1 MVFHSV
7 PPQYYLHDL
16 DPVIFK
22 LPFFDLKVRWY
33 GLAYVLGFIVG
44 IWLLQKFAERK
55 WLAIPKDKVADF
67 ITYTA
72 LFGVMLGGRLGY
84 MLFYDRDRFLAN
96 PASLFDIGNGGMA
109 SHGGILGMTLFALW
123 YSRKHHVP
131 WTNLGDALVIAAPI
145 GVFFGR
151 IANFI
156 NGELYGRATNVAW
169 AMQFPGEV
177 YHEPFMRNPPPAL
190 AYGPVHDFLYGTG
203 NQVHALSNH
212 DIVSQAKLNP
222 DLMEA
227 LRTSLT
233 PRHPSQLYAAV
244 LEGLFLFTVLY
255 LVRTKVRRLPD
266 GIITGL
272 FFILYAIVRIADE
285 FFREP
290 DDGSYHILGL
300 TKGQF
305 YSTFMV
311 VIGLGFLLWGW
322 KHGIRRNLA
331 TVSAEQASPVA

>member
-1 MVFHSV
+1 M
-7 PPQYYLHDL
+7 PAQYYLHDL

-22 LPFFDLKVRWY
+22 LPFLSLKVRWY
-33 GLAYVLGFIVG
+33 GLAYVMGFLFG
-44 IWLLQKFAERK
+44 IWLLQKFAECK
-55 WLAIPKDKVADF
+55 WLAMPREKVADF

-84 MLFYDRDRFLAN
+84 MLFYDRARFFAN
-96 PASLFDIGNGGMA
+96 PASFFDIGGGGMA

-123 YSRKHHVP
+123 YSRRHQVP

-177 YHEPFMRNPPPAL
+177 YHDQFLKNPPPAL
-190 AYGPVHDFLYGTG
+190 MTESIRDFLYGAG
-203 NQVHALSNH
+203 EVHTLSNH
-212 DIVSQAKLNP
+212 DIVAEANRNP

-227 LRTSLT
+227 LRNSLT

-244 LEGLFLFTVLY
+244 LEGLLLFAILL
-255 LVRTKVRRLPD
+255 LVRTKARNLPD

-272 FFILYAIVRIADE
+272 FFLLYAIVRIADE

-290 DDGSYHILGL
+290 DDGSYRILGL

-311 VIGLGFLLWGW
+311 VIGLAFLLWGW
-322 KHGIRRNLA
+322 KHGVRRNLHA
-331 TVSAEQASPVA
+331 DPSSQETSPA